1 MKNLSNNIGKM
12 EYDGLITDIIPQVQ
26 VRGGVIAVLTEA
38 ATYKRG
44 TVLAKS
50 AKDGKLYILGATAAT
65 GDTLTADCI
74 LCDDTKIGTSE
85 DVSVEVY
92 TAGCFDLNKLTVD
105 DEYTITEADKDKLRE
120 RGIVFK
126 AASEAE

>member
-1 MKNLSNNIGKM
+1 MKNLSNNLGKM

-26 VRGGVIAVLTEA
+26 VRGGTVAALTAA

-50 AKDGKLYILGATAAT
+50 TKDGKLYILGSTAAT

-74 LCDDTKIGTSE
+74 LCDDTEIGTT
-85 DVSVEVY
+85 DTKVEVY
-92 TAGCFDLNKLTVD
+92 TAGCFSLDKLTVAAD
-105 DEYTITEADKDKLRE
+105 YTITEADKDKLRE

-126 AASEAE
+126 SASEAE

>member
-26 VRGGVIAVLTEA
+26 VRGGVIAALSEA

-44 TVLAKS
+44 TILAKS
-50 AKDGKLYILGATAAT
+50 AKDGKLYILGSTA
-65 GDTLTADCI
+65 DTLTADCI
-74 LCDDTKIGTSE
+74 LCDDTEIGTSE

-92 TAGCFDLNKLTVD
+92 TAGCFDLNKLTAD
-105 DEYTITEADKDKLRE
+105 DGYTITEADKDKLRE

>member
-1 MKNLSNNIGKM
+1 MKNLSNNLGKM

-26 VRGGVIAVLTEA
+26 VRGGTVAALTTA
-38 ATYKRG
+38 TTYKRG

-50 AKDGKLYILGATAAT
+50 TKDGKLYILGSTAAT

-74 LCDDTKIGTSE
+74 LCDDTEIGTT
-85 DVSVEVY
+85 DTKVEVY
-92 TAGCFDLNKLTVD
+92 TAGCFGLDKLTVTAD
-105 DEYTITEADKDKLRE
+105 YTITEADKDKLRE

-126 AASEAE
+126 SASEAE